1 MKVSTRIFQDW
12 SANRGNFKGRL
23 VLAFFRLAQIFAFR
37 KGSLLWWLGLP
48 IMIVYRLFT
57 EYFLGFELRPR
68 TQIGPGLVL
77 EHAFAL
83 VVNDQTVIGSHVH
96 LRHGIT
102 IGCVKR
108 PDGSQ
113 GPSPVIED
121 FVEIGSNVC
130 IIGGIR
136 IGRNSKIGAGAV
148 VVKDVPPDVT
158 VAGNPA
164 VIVRGRDS
172 SDAARRGTS
181 DSSGVK
187 RHEA

>member
-1 MKVSTRIFQDW
+1 M
-12 SANRGNFKGRL
+12 
-23 VLAFFRLAQIFAFR
+23 LAFFRLAQIFARR
-37 KGSLLWWLGLP
+37 KGSVLWWLGLP
-48 IMIVYRLFT
+48 VMIAYRLLT

-68 TQIGPGLVL
+68 TQVGPGLVL

-83 VVNDQTVIGSHVH
+83 VVNDLTVIGSHVH
-96 LRHGIT
+96 LRHCIT

-108 PDGSQ
+108 SDGSQ

-121 FVEIGSNVC
+121 DVEIGANAC

-136 IGRNSKIGAGAV
+136 IGHHSKIGAGAV
-148 VVKDVPPDVT
+148 VLRDVPPGVT

-164 VIVRGRDS
+164 VVVKGAERFHTTHSSSTDS
-172 SDAARRGTS
+172 PGMN
-181 DSSGVK
+181 